1 MTTPEQ
7 KPMWWNR
14 SPQAHYRRQPMRP
27 NHVQR
32 IRSRSD
38 RAWAPSLSTPII
50 GPLGAGHTMKAIFG
64 ISFIA
69 IIAIRLALAADSTS
83 PDLREYVCT
92 NRFFAVP
99 ESFQTT
105 NVEECRR
112 LVKANPNRFEPHLV
126 LATALTQIG
135 PEEAVEEFRI
145 ADELSSKVKDREVL
159 ASLPYEDIY
168 AFALCAAADKRLKQN
183 TNDLSALRMLQQ
195 AIGMDLSELRK
206 NKRLAQCYMMMGVLY
221 LQR

>member
-105 NVEECRR
+105 NVEECWR

-135 PEEAVEEFRI
+135 DRKSTRLNSSHSQISYAVFCLKKKTNSE
-145 ADELSSKVKDREVL
+145 S
-159 ASLPYEDIY
+159 
-168 AFALCAAADKRLKQN
+168 AARPP
-183 TNDLSALRMLQQ
+183 ALRGC
-195 AIGMDLSELRK
+195 APRHPRGVAPGRR
-206 NKRLAQCYMMMGVLY
+206 RLTDGTRRHRSLAGS
-221 LQR
+221 RRPTRARSRRRRSSSS